1 MTELRGATGILGG
14 TFDPIHL
21 GHVAVARQV
30 LADLELERVLLIP
43 SYQPPHRDPPAASP
57 ADRLEMARLAVAGLA
72 GLEVDDIEVRR
83 EGPSYAVD
91 TLRQLK
97 QADPR
102 RELVLLLG
110 CDAALEFGTWH
121 QAATIGNLAR
131 VAVFNRAG
139 ADMGTGELREAGLP
153 AGTLSLV
160 VDSPDVSATQV
171 RARLAGGGDLSD
183 MLPAS
188 VLEYIREHR
197 LFSTKG

>member
-1 MTELRGATGILGG
+1 VTALSGATGILGG

-21 GHVAVARQV
+21 GHLAVARQV

-57 ADRLEMARLAVAGLA
+57 ADRLEMARLAAAGLA
-72 GLEVDDIEVRR
+72 GLDVDDVEVRR
-83 EGPSYAVD
+83 QGLSYAVD

-97 QADPR
+97 QADPG

-110 CDAALEFGTWH
+110 RDAALEFGTWH
-121 QAATIGNLAR
+121 QASAIGDLAR

-139 ADMGTGELREAGLP
+139 TGAGTGALRQAGLP

-160 VDSPDVSATQV
+160 VDSPDVSATEV
-171 RARLAGGGDLSD
+171 RSRLAAGGDLSG

-188 VLEYIREHR
+188 VLEYIREHGLYNTR
-197 LFSTKG
+197 G